1 MARRNT
7 RELILGTS
15 LALFNELGEP
25 NVSTNLI
32 ADEAE
37 ISPGNLY
44 YHFRQKQDI
53 VEALLS
59 RFAEA
64 LLPLIDVSV
73 EDDIDAESLWIRL
86 HLVFELKGQY
96 RFVYRNISD
105 IAGRM
110 PDVEKVMRALFM
122 RERGAVA
129 SLLAGLQENGS
140 MGASPP
146 QQAMLLDQI
155 MLTLT
160 YWIPH
165 ANLFDPKGAEDGS
178 AQVLAIARVFLLV
191 LPYLRQPWKDE
202 TGRLA
207 AEYLRTISK

>member
-105 IAGRM
+105 FAGRM